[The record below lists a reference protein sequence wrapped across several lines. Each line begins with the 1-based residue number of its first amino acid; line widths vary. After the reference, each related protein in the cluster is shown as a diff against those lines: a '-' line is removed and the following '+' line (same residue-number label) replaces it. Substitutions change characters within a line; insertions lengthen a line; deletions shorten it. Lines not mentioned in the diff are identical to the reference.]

1 MAAVG
6 ARGLSRSPVCPNCD
20 GFRRGTLQAQARTQ
34 SSIAASA
41 NGQDWLRVNA
51 SPDGPAQ
58 IRANPELQ
66 SARSVR
72 DSGMA
77 AVLLMDAQIDHVTGL
92 LMLRERASPLPL
104 PATPEVLSDLVAKD
118 FPSPASCRTTAA
130 TRTFELKQRVARLI
144 KPHDAMVLKGVL
156 HRHNLPHGDKIIEM
170 ALALSSV
177 PDHRRCRA
185 GRSGVQQI
193 AAP

>member
-1 MAAVG
+1 M
-6 ARGLSRSPVCPNCD
+6 
-20 GFRRGTLQAQARTQ
+20 
-34 SSIAASA
+34 
-41 NGQDWLRVNA
+41 
-51 SPDGPAQ
+51 
-58 IRANPELQ
+58 ELQ

-104 PATPEVLSDLVAKD
+104 PATTEVLSDLVAKD

-130 TRTFELKQRVARLI
+130 SRTFELKQRVARLI
-144 KPHDAMVLKGVL
+144 KPHDWPMVLNGVL